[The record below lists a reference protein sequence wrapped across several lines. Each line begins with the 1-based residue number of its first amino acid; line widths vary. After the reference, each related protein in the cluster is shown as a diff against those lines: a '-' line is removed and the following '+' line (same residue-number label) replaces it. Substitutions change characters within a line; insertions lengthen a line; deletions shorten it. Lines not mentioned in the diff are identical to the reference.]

1 MSPLSSLLATFAAGC
16 FWGVEHIFLVNWPIK
31 DDKGIL
37 KTAVGYTGGR
47 VDDSNPTYHQVC
59 TGSTDHAEALR
70 IEFDPK
76 KVTYDELVE
85 YFYCT
90 HDPTTLNSQGGDSGT
105 QYRSAI
111 FFNTPEQEAIARRVT
126 EEVQEK
132 HFTPK
137 GQKIVTTIE
146 AAGTWYDAEG
156 YHQEYLFKN
165 PNGYQ
170 CPTHK
175 LHW

>member
-1 MSPLSSLLATFAAGC
+1 MTLLLSITKAQISALVRLTFPPVFIAHSRP
-16 FWGVEHIFLVNWPIK
+16 E
-31 DDKGIL
+31 
-37 KTAVGYTGGR
+37 
-47 VDDSNPTYHQVC
+47 
-59 TGSTDHAEALR
+59 
-70 IEFDPK
+70 
-76 KVTYDELVE
+76 
-85 YFYCT
+85 
-90 HDPTTLNSQGGDSGT
+90 
-105 QYRSAI
+105 YRSAI
-111 FFNTPEQEAIARRVT
+111 FFNTPEQEAVARRVT

-146 AAGTWYDAEG
+146 AAGPWYDAED
-156 YHQEYLFKN
+156 YHQEYLFRN